1 MDKFVVL
8 INVVAFIYIYIYIY
22 IYLPAIANLRYPPN
36 DRHALFFK
44 LHTSENV

>member
-8 INVVAFIYIYIYIY
+8 INVVAFIYIYIY
-22 IYLPAIANLRYPPN
+22 LPAIANLKYPPN

>member
-8 INVVAFIYIYIYIY
+8 INVVAFIY